1 MSLQGKVAVVT
12 GAARGIGEGI
22 ATVLA
27 AKGAAVAI
35 WDLNLEDAE
44 KTAAAIQEAGGTA
57 IAVAGDAADAAEVAA
72 SAARTR
78 AELGPVSILVNNAG
92 ITAYQPF
99 TSITE
104 DAWDRMIGIN
114 LKGPFLVTKE
124 IVPDMVEAAGAAS
137 STSRPRPPRPAHPPW
152 PTTRPPRAGSSAS
165 PGRWRSNTSPRASP
179 STTSRP
185 ASSTPPGAP
194 GPRRRG
200 SGRGHHAD
208 EARGSPRGRR
218 PRRGLPR
225 LRGGRL
231 RHRPDVQ
238 RQRRAL
244 PDLRPAPFP
253 PARTIARPQRSNP

>member
-124 IVPDMVEAAGAAS
+124 IVPDMVEAGWGRIVNISSSSAQTGAPAMAHYAAS
-137 STSRPRPPRPAHPPW
+137 KGGVIGLTRALAVEYIAQGITVNHVPPGFIDTPLVRQGPVDVEAVAATMPMK
-152 PTTRPPRAGSSAS
+152 RAG
-165 PGRWRSNTSPRASP
+165 
-179 STTSRP
+179 RP
-185 ASSTPPGAP
+185 EDVA
-194 GPRRRG
+194 
-200 SGRGHHAD
+200 HAVAYLVSE
-208 EARGSPRGRR
+208 EAGYVTGQTFSVN
-218 PRRGLPR
+218 
-225 LRGGRL
+225 GGRYL
-231 RHRPDVQ
+231 
-238 RQRRAL
+238 
-244 PDLRPAPFP
+244 
-253 PARTIARPQRSNP
+253 T